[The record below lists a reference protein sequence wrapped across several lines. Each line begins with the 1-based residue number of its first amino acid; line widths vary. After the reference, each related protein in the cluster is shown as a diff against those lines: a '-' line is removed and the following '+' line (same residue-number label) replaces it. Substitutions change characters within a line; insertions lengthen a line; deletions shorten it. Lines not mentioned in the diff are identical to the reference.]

1 MECFPKE
8 IEEYE
13 KEDGTFPFSEWLD
26 ALSDRKAR
34 ARIKKRLTRVR
45 LGNLGDCE
53 PVGEGVIE
61 LREHYGPGYR
71 IYCGEEGDTVVV
83 LLCGGKKD
91 SQEEDIKRAKQYL
104 SDYRRH
110 ADA

>member
-1 MECFPKE
+1 MECFPRE

-13 KEDGTFPFSEWLD
+13 TADGKFPFSEWLD
-26 ALSDRKAR
+26 ALPDIKAR
-34 ARIKKRLTRVR
+34 ARIRKRLTRVQ

-53 PVGEGVIE
+53 PVGEGVTE
-61 LREHYGPGYR
+61 LKEHYGPGYR
-71 IYCGEEGDTVVV
+71 IYCGEKGATIIV

-91 SQEEDIKRAKQYL
+91 SQEEDIARAKQYL

>member
-26 ALSDRKAR
+26 ALLDRKAR

-71 IYCGEEGDTVVV
+71 IYCSEEGATIVV

-91 SQEEDIKRAKQYL
+91 SQEDDIKRAQQYL